1 MIAQFRRFIAVL
13 LAITLVVPLP
23 ARAAMLSTESALGPD
38 RERIA
43 QILDRADAQAQ
54 LQAFGVGAAEVK
66 ARVGDEVVQIY
77 LRDEAA
83 SVTRP
88 LKELK
93 KFQRVSLAPGEKRT
107 LRFELTPD
115 DLSIWNLEM
124 KRVVEPGKFTVMAG
138 PNSRDLK
145 AASFTVTG

>member
-43 QILDRADAQAQ
+43 QILDRADVQAQ

-66 ARVGDEVVQIY
+66 ARVAALTDE
-77 LRDEAA
+77 EAA
-83 SVTRP
+83 ELAARIGELPSGGVGVLGAVLIVFLVLLLTDILGFTKVFPFTRP
-88 LKELK
+88 AK
-93 KFQRVSLAPGEKRT
+93 
-107 LRFELTPD
+107 
-115 DLSIWNLEM
+115 
-124 KRVVEPGKFTVMAG
+124 
-138 PNSRDLK
+138 
-145 AASFTVTG
+145 